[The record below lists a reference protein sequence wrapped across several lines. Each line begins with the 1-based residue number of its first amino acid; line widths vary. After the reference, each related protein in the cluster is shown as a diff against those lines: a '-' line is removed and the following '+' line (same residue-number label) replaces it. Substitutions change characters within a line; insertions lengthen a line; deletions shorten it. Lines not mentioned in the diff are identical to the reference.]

1 MNLYVICVAETSDN
15 FLFLDPSELCGRLR
29 AVLRLGP
36 VRRPGQS
43 LRKFGRGIAV
53 SPFDLLLRQ
62 PFSPAEDG
70 TFEMRRANAV
80 GALEEVC
87 LHEVGTFEMS
97 PGSRMPI
104 VVAGTVTAAPY
115 DVSRS
120 RIR

>member
-1 MNLYVICVAETSDN
+1 
-15 FLFLDPSELCGRLR
+15 
-29 AVLRLGP
+29 VLRLGP

-80 GALEEVC
+80 GAFKMC

-97 PGSRMPI
+97 PGSRMPM
-104 VVAGTVTAAPY
+104 VRSRRVTAAPY